1 MINKPIRWANKWT
14 SPSTIAEEGKKEG
27 KVLVPVCIN
36 GNIPLWWRSV
46 WPVSS
51 KKCPRL
57 RNWPPRIIVLNG
69 ILAVS
74 RSKLVRIPPLI
85 NPSNL
90 AESFPDCSW
99 FSSSSGPSISCGL
112 KRTGQPTRSD
122 RDFNPVAP
130 CRHPRRSFATA
141 EQDQSSLN
149 PPQSVYCPKLHYLH
163 LCSLPAADWCSL
175 RLGLGN
181 WEPHYPLIHPHW
193 SDYIITQHSIALILK
208 KMYINIYI
216 YIYIR
221 CV

>member
-208 KMYINIYI
+208 KNVYKYI